1 MFFPH
6 TDEQMGGREKG
17 EGLVYSVIG
26 TVVEPK
32 AWTLFT
38 VVPESKGG
46 SDPGY
51 TSGLNS
57 L

>member
-1 MFFPH
+1 
-6 TDEQMGGREKG
+6 MGGREKG

-26 TVVEPK
+26 TAVELK
-32 AWTLFT
+32 AWTLLS

-46 SDPGY
+46 SDPGQS
-51 TSGLNS
+51 SGLNS